1 MVENFT
7 QGEKME
13 VLEKELPVEYSLIDK
28 FYKSDTSYTRGKEV
42 IGGRKT
48 KEFFDNFCQIIFR
61 KNLEMYERSG
71 FFPLAY
77 TEKNTY
83 SSISA
88 TLDEMEC
95 SHISEWGLDCNRRE
109 DEEKSNR
116 YRFVDFWCEKDGYEF
131 WIEAKAISMNI
142 GKNAYW
148 EFTTRDDSLI
158 REAITQVRDVK
169 SLQDGE
175 GVKIAWLTIS
185 TWYRENQQPDESDLE
200 TVPKEIA
207 KQLSTYL
214 DKRSDMGL
222 LCGVL
227 DFRKCIEKY
236 DLFDSDEKVPYMIVA
251 GIVLH

>member
-1 MVENFT
+1 M
-7 QGEKME
+7 GEKQKSFLTIF
-13 VLEKELPVEYSLIDK
+13 VKSFLEKILK
-28 FYKSDTSYTRGKEV
+28 CTRDRV
-42 IGGRKT
+42 
-48 KEFFDNFCQIIFR
+48 
-61 KNLEMYERSG
+61 

-175 GVKIAWLTIS
+175 GVKIALLTIS

-227 DFRKCIEKY
+227 DFRECIEKY